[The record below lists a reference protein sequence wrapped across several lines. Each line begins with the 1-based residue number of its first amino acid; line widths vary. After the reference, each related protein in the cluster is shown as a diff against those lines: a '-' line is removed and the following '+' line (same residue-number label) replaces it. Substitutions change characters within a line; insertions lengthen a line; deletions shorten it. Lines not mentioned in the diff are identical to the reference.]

1 MPRQAVNEKPKK
13 FKKTLK
19 EMARYLKPYFP
30 LILIAV
36 VASVI
41 ATILQIIGP
50 DKLKLITDEITKGL
64 PKMVKG
70 KPVMA
75 AINMDN
81 VKSITMM
88 LVIFYGS
95 SLLLNLLQRFIM
107 ADVTQKISK
116 SFREKI
122 ANKVNKL
129 PFSYFDN
136 TTFGDILSRVTNDVD
151 TISQS
156 LNQSVGSLLTS
167 VVMLVGTVV
176 MMIYNSG
183 ILTVTTI
190 LSSFVGFVFIII
202 IMKKSQKHFKAQ
214 QENLGDINGQIEEV
228 YTGHDVIK
236 AYNAGEMMIDE
247 FEETNKKLYTSAWK
261 SQFLSGLMMPVMQFA
276 GNFSYVMVCIV
287 GGALAINGK
296 ISFGVIVAF
305 MIYVRL
311 FTNPLS
317 DIAQS
322 FNTLQRAAAA
332 GERVFEFLNEKE
344 LEEENVTEKL
354 DRAKGEVEFK
364 DVRFGY
370 NPDKIIIKDFSVK
383 VNPGEKIAI
392 VGPTGAGKTTIVNL
406 LMRFYEIN
414 DGQILVDGIDTKKL
428 SRDNLRDQFCMVLQ
442 DSWIFE
448 ASVRENI
455 TFGEENITDE
465 ELIDVCKRV
474 NLDHFIRTL
483 PQGYDTI
490 LNDKQSLS
498 QGQLQLLTIA
508 RAMVSHAPMLIL
520 DEATSS
526 VDTRTEIIVQDAMD
540 ELAKGRTSFVIAHR
554 LSTIKNADLIL
565 VMKDGDIVEK
575 GKHDELLKR
584 DGFYAQLY
592 NAQDRKSVV

>member
-1 MPRQAVNEKPKK
+1 MPRQTVNEKPKK

-70 KPVMA
+70 KPVIA
-75 AINMDN
+75 AIDMDN

-88 LVIFYGS
+88 LVIFYGL

-190 LSSFVGFVFIII
+190 LSSLVGFVVIII

-228 YTGHDVIK
+228 YTGHNVIK

-247 FEETNKKLYTSAWK
+247 FEETNTKLYTSAWK

-575 GKHDELLKR
+575 GKHDELLAK

-592 NAQDRKSVV
+592 NAQFERK

>member
-1 MPRQAVNEKPKK
+1 MPRQTVNEKPKK

-19 EMARYLKPYFP
+19 EMAGYLKPYFP

-64 PKMVKG
+64 PKIVKG
-70 KPVMA
+70 KPVVT
-75 AINMDN
+75 AIDMDS
-81 VKSITMM
+81 VKSITLM
-88 LVIFYGS
+88 LLIFYLS
-95 SLLLNLLQRFIM
+95 SLVLNLLQRFIM

-116 SFREKI
+116 SFREEIAKKI
-122 ANKVNKL
+122 NRL

-156 LNQSVGSLLTS
+156 LNQSVGALLTS
-167 VVMLVGTVV
+167 IVMLIGTVV

-183 ILTVTTI
+183 ILTITTI
-190 LSSFVGFVFIII
+190 LSSLVGFVFITI
-202 IMKKSQKHFKAQ
+202 IMKKSQKYFKEQ
-214 QENLGDINGQIEEV
+214 QQNLGDINGQIEEV
-228 YTGHDVIK
+228 YTGHNVIK
-236 AYNAGEMMIDE
+236 AYNAGARAVDE
-247 FEETNKKLYTSAWK
+247 FEQTNTKLYTSAWK
-261 SQFLSGLMMPVMQFA
+261 SQFLSGLMMPIMQFA

-332 GERVFEFLNEKE
+332 GERVFEFLNEDE
-344 LEEENVTEKL
+344 LEEEHVTEKL
-354 DRAKGEVEFK
+354 EKAKGKVEFK
-364 DVRFGY
+364 NVRFGY
-370 NPDKIIIKDFSVK
+370 DPEKIIIKDFSVK

-414 DGQILVDGIDTKKL
+414 DGQILVDGIDTKNL
-428 SRDNLRDQFCMVLQ
+428 SRENLRDQFCMVLQ
-442 DSWIFE
+442 DSWVFE

-455 TFGEENITDE
+455 TFGEKDITDE

-483 PQGYDTI
+483 PNGYDTI

-592 NAQDRKSVV
+592 NAQFERK

>member
-1 MPRQAVNEKPKK
+1 MPRQTVNEKPKK

-19 EMARYLKPYFP
+19 EMAGYLKPYFP

-64 PKMVKG
+64 PKIVKG
-70 KPVMA
+70 KPVVT
-75 AINMDN
+75 AIDMDN
-81 VKSITMM
+81 VKSITLM
-88 LVIFYGS
+88 LLIFYLS
-95 SLLLNLLQRFIM
+95 SLALNLLQRFIM

-116 SFREKI
+116 SFREEIAKKI
-122 ANKVNKL
+122 NRL

-156 LNQSVGSLLTS
+156 LNQSIGALLTS
-167 VVMLVGTVV
+167 IVMLIGTVV

-183 ILTVTTI
+183 ILTITTI
-190 LSSFVGFVFIII
+190 LSSLVGFVFITI
-202 IMKKSQKHFKAQ
+202 IMKKSQKYFKEQ
-214 QENLGDINGQIEEV
+214 QQNLGDINGQIEEV
-228 YTGHDVIK
+228 YTGHNVIK
-236 AYNAGEMMIDE
+236 AYNAGERAVDE
-247 FEETNKKLYTSAWK
+247 FEQTNTKLYTSAWK
-261 SQFLSGLMMPVMQFA
+261 SQFLSGLMMPIMQFA

-332 GERVFEFLNEKE
+332 GERVFEFLNEDE

-354 DRAKGEVEFK
+354 EKAKGEVEFK

-370 NPDKIIIKDFSVK
+370 DPEKIIIKDFSVK

-414 DGQILVDGIDTKKL
+414 DGQILVDGIDTKNL
-428 SRDNLRDQFCMVLQ
+428 SRENLRDQFCMVLQ
-442 DSWIFE
+442 DSWVFE

-455 TFGEENITDE
+455 TFGEKDITDE

-483 PQGYDTI
+483 PNGYDTI

-575 GKHDELLKR
+575 GKHDELLAH

-592 NAQDRKSVV
+592 NAQFERK

>member
-1 MPRQAVNEKPKK
+1 MPRQTVNEKPKE

-19 EMARYLKPYFP
+19 EMVGYLKPYFP

-70 KPVMA
+70 KPILA
-75 AINMDN
+75 SINMDN
-81 VKSITMM
+81 VKSITIM

-122 ANKVNKL
+122 AVKINKL

-136 TTFGDILSRVTNDVD
+136 TTYGDILSRVTNDVD

-156 LNQSVGSLLTS
+156 LNQSIGTLLTS
-167 VVMLVGTVV
+167 IVMLLGTLV

-183 ILTVTTI
+183 ILTITTI
-190 LSSFVGFVFIII
+190 LSSLVGFVFITI
-202 IMKKSQKHFKAQ
+202 IMKKSQKYFKAQ
-214 QENLGDINGQIEEV
+214 QQNLGDINGQIEEV
-228 YTGHDVIK
+228 YTGHNVIK
-236 AYNAGEMMIDE
+236 AYNAGERVIDE
-247 FEETNKKLYTSAWK
+247 FEQMNTQLYTSAWK
-261 SQFLSGLMMPVMQFA
+261 SQFLSGLMMPIMQFA

-414 DGQILVDGIDTKKL
+414 DGQIFVDGIDTKKL

-442 DSWIFE
+442 DSWVFE

-455 TFGEENITDE
+455 TFGEKDITDE

-483 PQGYDTI
+483 PNGYDTI

-575 GKHDELLKR
+575 GKHDELLKH

-592 NAQDRKSVV
+592 NAQFERK

>member
-1 MPRQAVNEKPKK
+1 MPRQTVNEKPKK

-75 AINMDN
+75 AIDMDN

-228 YTGHDVIK
+228 YTGHNVIK

-247 FEETNKKLYTSAWK
+247 FEETNTKLYTSAWK

-575 GKHDELLKR
+575 GKHDELLAQ

-592 NAQDRKSVV
+592 NAQFERK

>member
-1 MPRQAVNEKPKK
+1 MPRQTVNEKPKK

-19 EMARYLKPYFP
+19 EMAGYLKPYFP

-64 PKMVKG
+64 PKIVKG
-70 KPVMA
+70 KPVVT
-75 AINMDN
+75 AIDMDN
-81 VKSITMM
+81 VKSITLM
-88 LVIFYGS
+88 LLIFYLS
-95 SLLLNLLQRFIM
+95 SLALNLLQRFIM

-116 SFREKI
+116 SFREEIAKKI
-122 ANKVNKL
+122 NRL

-156 LNQSVGSLLTS
+156 LNQSIGALLTS
-167 VVMLVGTVV
+167 IVMLIGTVV

-183 ILTVTTI
+183 ILTITTI
-190 LSSFVGFVFIII
+190 LSSLVGFVFITI
-202 IMKKSQKHFKAQ
+202 IMKKSQKYFKEQ
-214 QENLGDINGQIEEV
+214 QQNLGDINGQIEEV
-228 YTGHDVIK
+228 YTGHNVIK
-236 AYNAGEMMIDE
+236 AYNAGARAVDE
-247 FEETNKKLYTSAWK
+247 FEQTNTKLYTSAWK
-261 SQFLSGLMMPVMQFA
+261 SQFLSGLMMPIMQFA

-354 DRAKGEVEFK
+354 EKAKGEVEFK
-364 DVRFGY
+364 NVRFGY
-370 NPDKIIIKDFSVK
+370 DPEKIIIKDFSVK

-414 DGQILVDGIDTKKL
+414 SGQILIDGIDTKNI

-442 DSWIFE
+442 DSWVFE

-455 TFGEENITDE
+455 TFGEKDITDE

-483 PQGYDTI
+483 PNGYDTI

-575 GKHDELLKR
+575 GKHDELLSR
-584 DGFYAQLY
+584 NGFYAQLY
-592 NAQDRKSVV
+592 NAQFERK

>member
-1 MPRQAVNEKPKK
+1 MPRQTVNEKPKK

-19 EMARYLKPYFP
+19 EMAGYLKPYFP

-64 PKMVKG
+64 PKIVKG
-70 KPVMA
+70 KPVVT
-75 AINMDN
+75 AIDMDS
-81 VKSITMM
+81 VKSITLM
-88 LVIFYGS
+88 LLIFYLS
-95 SLLLNLLQRFIM
+95 SLVLNLLQRFIM

-116 SFREKI
+116 SFREEIAKKI
-122 ANKVNKL
+122 NRL

-156 LNQSVGSLLTS
+156 LNQSVGALLTS
-167 VVMLVGTVV
+167 IVMLIGTVV

-183 ILTVTTI
+183 ILTITTI
-190 LSSFVGFVFIII
+190 LSSLVGFVFITI
-202 IMKKSQKHFKAQ
+202 IMKKSQKYFKEQ
-214 QENLGDINGQIEEV
+214 QQNLGDINGQIEEV
-228 YTGHDVIK
+228 YTGHNVIK
-236 AYNAGEMMIDE
+236 AYNAGARAVDE
-247 FEETNKKLYTSAWK
+247 FEQTNTKLYTSAWK
-261 SQFLSGLMMPVMQFA
+261 SQFLSGLMMPIMQFA

-332 GERVFEFLNEKE
+332 GERVFEFLNEDE
-344 LEEENVTEKL
+344 LEEEHVTEKL
-354 DRAKGEVEFK
+354 EKAKGEVEFK
-364 DVRFGY
+364 NVRFGY
-370 NPDKIIIKDFSVK
+370 DPEKIIIKDFNVK

-414 DGQILVDGIDTKKL
+414 DGQILIDGIDTKNL
-428 SRDNLRDQFCMVLQ
+428 SRENLRDQFCMVLQ
-442 DSWIFE
+442 DSWVFE

-455 TFGEENITDE
+455 TFGEKDITDE

-575 GKHDELLKR
+575 GKHDELLAR

-592 NAQDRKSVV
+592 NAQFERK

>member
-1 MPRQAVNEKPKK
+1 MPRQVVNEKPKK

-70 KPVMA
+70 KPVLA
-75 AINMDN
+75 SVNMDN
-81 VKSITMM
+81 VKSITIM

-95 SLLLNLLQRFIM
+95 SLLLNLVQRFIM

-122 ANKVNKL
+122 AAKINKL

-136 TTFGDILSRVTNDVD
+136 TTYGDILSRVTNDVD

-156 LNQSVGSLLTS
+156 LNQSIGTLLTS
-167 VVMLVGTVV
+167 IVMLLGTLV

-183 ILTVTTI
+183 ILTITTI
-190 LSSFVGFVFIII
+190 LSSLVGFVFITI
-202 IMKKSQKHFKAQ
+202 IMKKSQKYFKAQ
-214 QENLGDINGQIEEV
+214 QQNLGDINGQIEEV
-228 YTGHDVIK
+228 YTGHNVIK
-236 AYNAGEMMIDE
+236 AYNAGARAVDE
-247 FEETNKKLYTSAWK
+247 FEQTNTKLYTSAWK
-261 SQFLSGLMMPVMQFA
+261 SQFLSGLMMPIMQFA

-414 DGQILVDGIDTKKL
+414 DGQILVDGIDTKNL

-442 DSWIFE
+442 DSWVFE

-455 TFGEENITDE
+455 TFGEKDITDE

-483 PQGYDTI
+483 PNGYDTI

-575 GKHDELLKR
+575 GKHDELLAR

-592 NAQDRKSVV
+592 NAQFERK

>member
-1 MPRQAVNEKPKK
+1 MPRQVINEKPKK

-19 EMARYLKPYFP
+19 EMTGYLKPYFP

-64 PKMVKG
+64 PKMIKG

-75 AINMDN
+75 SIDMDQ

-122 ANKVNKL
+122 AVKINKL

-136 TTFGDILSRVTNDVD
+136 TTYGDILSRVTNDVD

-156 LNQSVGSLLTS
+156 LNQSIGTLLTS
-167 VVMLVGTVV
+167 IVMLLGTVV

-183 ILTVTTI
+183 ILTITTI
-190 LSSFVGFVFIII
+190 LSSLVGFVFITI
-202 IMKKSQKHFKAQ
+202 IMKKSQKYFKAQ
-214 QENLGDINGQIEEV
+214 QQNLGDINGQIEEV
-228 YTGHDVIK
+228 YTGHNVIK
-236 AYNAGEMMIDE
+236 AYNAGERVVDE
-247 FEETNKKLYTSAWK
+247 FEQMNTQLYTSAWK
-261 SQFLSGLMMPVMQFA
+261 SQFLSGLMMPIMQFA

-414 DGQILVDGIDTKKL
+414 DGQILVDGIDTKNL
-428 SRDNLRDQFCMVLQ
+428 SRENLRDQFCMVLQ
-442 DSWIFE
+442 DSWVFE

-455 TFGEENITDE
+455 TFGEKDITDE

-592 NAQDRKSVV
+592 NAQFERK

>member
-1 MPRQAVNEKPKK
+1 MPRQTVNEKPKK

-75 AINMDN
+75 AIDMDN

-228 YTGHDVIK
+228 YTGHNVIK

-247 FEETNKKLYTSAWK
+247 FEETNTKLYTSAWK

-428 SRDNLRDQFCMVLQ
+428 SRDNLIDQFCMVLQ

-575 GKHDELLKR
+575 GKHDQLLKR

-592 NAQDRKSVV
+592 NAQFERK

>member
-1 MPRQAVNEKPKK
+1 MPRQTVNEKPKK

-75 AINMDN
+75 AIDMDN

-190 LSSFVGFVFIII
+190 LSSLVGFVVIII

-228 YTGHDVIK
+228 YTGHNVIK

-442 DSWIFE
+442 DSWVFE

-575 GKHDELLKR
+575 GKHDELLAQ

-592 NAQDRKSVV
+592 NAQFERK

>member
-70 KPVMA
+70 KPVMT
-75 AINMDN
+75 AIDMDK

-183 ILTVTTI
+183 ILTITTI
-190 LSSFVGFVFIII
+190 LSSLVGFVVIII

-228 YTGHDVIK
+228 YTGHNVIK

-483 PQGYDTI
+483 PQRYDTI

-526 VDTRTEIIVQDAMD
+526 VDTRTEIIVQNAMD

-592 NAQDRKSVV
+592 NAQFERK

>member
-1 MPRQAVNEKPKK
+1 MPRQTVNEKPKK

-19 EMARYLKPYFP
+19 EMAGYLKPYFP

-64 PKMVKG
+64 PKIVKG
-70 KPVMA
+70 KPVVT
-75 AINMDN
+75 AIDMDS
-81 VKSITMM
+81 VKSITLM
-88 LVIFYGS
+88 LLIFYLS
-95 SLLLNLLQRFIM
+95 SLVLNLLQRFIM

-116 SFREKI
+116 TFREKI
-122 ANKVNKL
+122 AVKINKL

-156 LNQSVGSLLTS
+156 LNQSVGALLTS
-167 VVMLVGTVV
+167 IVMLIGTVV

-183 ILTVTTI
+183 ILTITTI
-190 LSSFVGFVFIII
+190 LSSLVGFVFITI
-202 IMKKSQKHFKAQ
+202 IMKKSQKYFKAQ
-214 QENLGDINGQIEEV
+214 QQNLGDINGQIEEV
-228 YTGHDVIK
+228 YTGHNVIK
-236 AYNAGEMMIDE
+236 AYNAGARAVDE
-247 FEETNKKLYTSAWK
+247 FEQTNTKLYTSAWK
-261 SQFLSGLMMPVMQFA
+261 SQFLSGLMMPIMQFA

-364 DVRFGY
+364 NVRFGY
-370 NPDKIIIKDFSVK
+370 DPEKIIIKDFSVK

-414 DGQILVDGIDTKKL
+414 DGQILVNGIDTKNL
-428 SRDNLRDQFCMVLQ
+428 SRENLRDQFCMVLQ
-442 DSWIFE
+442 DSWVFE

-455 TFGEENITDE
+455 TFGEKDITDE

-483 PQGYDTI
+483 PNGYDTI

-592 NAQDRKSVV
+592 NAQFERK

>member
-75 AINMDN
+75 AIDMDK

-190 LSSFVGFVFIII
+190 LSSLVGFVIIII

-247 FEETNKKLYTSAWK
+247 FEETNTKLYTSAWK

-442 DSWIFE
+442 DSWVFE

-575 GKHDELLKR
+575 GKHDELLAQ

-592 NAQDRKSVV
+592 NAQFERK

>member
-1 MPRQAVNEKPKK
+1 MPRQTVNEKPKK

-70 KPVMA
+70 KPVLA
-75 AINMDN
+75 AIDMDN

-190 LSSFVGFVFIII
+190 LSSLVGFVVIII

-228 YTGHDVIK
+228 YTGHNVIK

-247 FEETNKKLYTSAWK
+247 FEETNTKLYTSAWK

-442 DSWIFE
+442 DSWVFE

-575 GKHDELLKR
+575 GKHDELLAQ

-592 NAQDRKSVV
+592 NAQFERK

>member
-1 MPRQAVNEKPKK
+1 MPRQVINEKPKK

-19 EMARYLKPYFP
+19 EMTGYLKPYFP

-64 PKMVKG
+64 PKMIKG

-75 AINMDN
+75 SIDMDQ

-122 ANKVNKL
+122 AVKINKL

-136 TTFGDILSRVTNDVD
+136 TTYGDILSRVTNDVD

-156 LNQSVGSLLTS
+156 LNQSIGTLLTS
-167 VVMLVGTVV
+167 IVMLLGTVV

-183 ILTVTTI
+183 ILTITTI
-190 LSSFVGFVFIII
+190 LSSLVGFEFITI
-202 IMKKSQKHFKAQ
+202 IMKKSQKYFKAQ
-214 QENLGDINGQIEEV
+214 QQNLGDINGQIEEV
-228 YTGHDVIK
+228 YTGHNVIK
-236 AYNAGEMMIDE
+236 AYNAGERVVDE
-247 FEETNKKLYTSAWK
+247 FEQMNTQLYTSAWK
-261 SQFLSGLMMPVMQFA
+261 SQFLSGLMMPIMQFA

-344 LEEENVTEKL
+344 LEEEHVTEKL
-354 DRAKGEVEFK
+354 EKAKGEVEFK
-364 DVRFGY
+364 NVRFGY

-414 DGQILVDGIDTKKL
+414 DGQILVDGIDTKNL
-428 SRDNLRDQFCMVLQ
+428 SRENLRDQFCMVLQ
-442 DSWIFE
+442 DSWVFE

-455 TFGEENITDE
+455 TFGEKDITDE

-575 GKHDELLKR
+575 GKHDELLAQ

-592 NAQDRKSVV
+592 NAQFERK

>member
-1 MPRQAVNEKPKK
+1 MPRQTVNEKPKK

-75 AINMDN
+75 AIDMDN

-116 SFREKI
+116 SLREKI

-190 LSSFVGFVFIII
+190 LSSLVGFVVIII

-228 YTGHDVIK
+228 YTGHNVIK

-247 FEETNKKLYTSAWK
+247 FEETNTKLYTSAWK

-575 GKHDELLKR
+575 GKHDKLLAQ

-592 NAQDRKSVV
+592 NAQFERK

>member
-1 MPRQAVNEKPKK
+1 MPRQVINEKPKK

-19 EMARYLKPYFP
+19 EMTGYLKPYFP

-64 PKMVKG
+64 PKMIKG

-75 AINMDN
+75 SIDMDQ

-122 ANKVNKL
+122 AVKINKL

-136 TTFGDILSRVTNDVD
+136 TTYGDILSRVTNDVD

-156 LNQSVGSLLTS
+156 LNQSIGTLLTS
-167 VVMLVGTVV
+167 IVMLLGTVV

-183 ILTVTTI
+183 ILTITTI
-190 LSSFVGFVFIII
+190 LSSLVGFVFITI
-202 IMKKSQKHFKAQ
+202 IMNKSQKYFKAQ
-214 QENLGDINGQIEEV
+214 QQNLGDINGQIEEV
-228 YTGHDVIK
+228 YTGHNVIK
-236 AYNAGEMMIDE
+236 AYNAGERVIDE
-247 FEETNKKLYTSAWK
+247 FEQMNTQLYTSAWK
-261 SQFLSGLMMPVMQFA
+261 SQFLSGLMMPIMQFA

-370 NPDKIIIKDFSVK
+370 DPEKIIIKDFSVK

-414 DGQILVDGIDTKKL
+414 DGQILVDGIDTKNL
-428 SRDNLRDQFCMVLQ
+428 SRENLRDQFCMVLQ
-442 DSWIFE
+442 DSWVFE

-455 TFGEENITDE
+455 TFGLEDITDE

-483 PQGYDTI
+483 PNGYDTI

-520 DEATSS
+520 DEATSY

-575 GKHDELLKR
+575 GKHDELLAR

-592 NAQDRKSVV
+592 NAQFERK

>member
-1 MPRQAVNEKPKK
+1 MPRQTVNEKPKK

-70 KPVMA
+70 KPVLA
-75 AINMDN
+75 SINMDN
-81 VKSITMM
+81 VKSITIM

-122 ANKVNKL
+122 AVKINKL

-136 TTFGDILSRVTNDVD
+136 TTYGDILSRVTNDVD

-156 LNQSVGSLLTS
+156 LNQSIGTLLTS
-167 VVMLVGTVV
+167 IVMLLGTLV

-183 ILTVTTI
+183 ILTITTI
-190 LSSFVGFVFIII
+190 LSSLVGFVFITI
-202 IMKKSQKHFKAQ
+202 IMKKSQKYFKEQ
-214 QENLGDINGQIEEV
+214 QQNLGDINGQIEEV
-228 YTGHDVIK
+228 YTGHNVIK
-236 AYNAGEMMIDE
+236 AYNAGERVIDE
-247 FEETNKKLYTSAWK
+247 FEQMNTQLYTSAWK
-261 SQFLSGLMMPVMQFA
+261 SQFLSGLMMPIMQFA

-414 DGQILVDGIDTKKL
+414 DGQILVDGIDTKNL

-442 DSWIFE
+442 DSWVFE

-455 TFGEENITDE
+455 TFGEKDITDE

-575 GKHDELLKR
+575 GKHDELLAR
-584 DGFYAQLY
+584 DGFYTQLY
-592 NAQDRKSVV
+592 NAQFERK

>member
-1 MPRQAVNEKPKK
+1 MPRQTVNEKPKK
-13 FKKTLK
+13 FKETLK

-64 PKMVKG
+64 PKIVKG
-70 KPVMA
+70 KPVVT
-75 AINMDN
+75 AIDMDS
-81 VKSITMM
+81 VKSITLM
-88 LVIFYGS
+88 LLIFYLS
-95 SLLLNLLQRFIM
+95 SLVLNLLQRFIM

-116 SFREKI
+116 SFREEIAKKI
-122 ANKVNKL
+122 NRL

-156 LNQSVGSLLTS
+156 LNQSVGALLTS
-167 VVMLVGTVV
+167 IVMLIGTVV

-183 ILTVTTI
+183 ILTITTI
-190 LSSFVGFVFIII
+190 LSSLVGFVFITI
-202 IMKKSQKHFKAQ
+202 IMKKSQKYFKEQ
-214 QENLGDINGQIEEV
+214 QQNLGDINGQIEEV
-228 YTGHDVIK
+228 YTGHNVIK
-236 AYNAGEMMIDE
+236 AYNAGARAVDE
-247 FEETNKKLYTSAWK
+247 FEQTNTKLYTSAWK
-261 SQFLSGLMMPVMQFA
+261 SQFLSGLMMPIMQFA

-332 GERVFEFLNEKE
+332 GERVFEFLNEDE

-354 DRAKGEVEFK
+354 EKAKGEVEFK

-370 NPDKIIIKDFSVK
+370 DPEKIIIKDFSVK

-414 DGQILVDGIDTKKL
+414 DGQILVDGIDTKNL
-428 SRDNLRDQFCMVLQ
+428 SRENLRDQFCMVLQ
-442 DSWIFE
+442 DSWVFE

-455 TFGEENITDE
+455 TFGEKDITDE

-483 PQGYDTI
+483 PNGYDTI

-575 GKHDELLKR
+575 GRHDELLAR

-592 NAQDRKSVV
+592 NAQFERK

>member
-1 MPRQAVNEKPKK
+1 MPRQTVNEKPKK

-19 EMARYLKPYFP
+19 EMAGYLKPYFP

-64 PKMVKG
+64 PKIVKG
-70 KPVMA
+70 KPVVT
-75 AINMDN
+75 AIDMDS
-81 VKSITMM
+81 VKSITLM
-88 LVIFYGS
+88 LLIFYLS
-95 SLLLNLLQRFIM
+95 SLVLNLLQRFIM

-116 SFREKI
+116 SFREEIAKKI
-122 ANKVNKL
+122 NRL

-156 LNQSVGSLLTS
+156 LNQSVGALLTS
-167 VVMLVGTVV
+167 IVMLIGTVV

-183 ILTVTTI
+183 ILTITTI
-190 LSSFVGFVFIII
+190 LSSLVGFVFITI
-202 IMKKSQKHFKAQ
+202 IMKKSQKYFKEQ
-214 QENLGDINGQIEEV
+214 QQNLGDINGQIEEV
-228 YTGHDVIK
+228 YTGHNVIK
-236 AYNAGEMMIDE
+236 AYNAGARAVDE
-247 FEETNKKLYTSAWK
+247 FEQTNTKLYTSAWK
-261 SQFLSGLMMPVMQFA
+261 SQFLSGLMMPIMQFA

-354 DRAKGEVEFK
+354 EKAKGEVEFK
-364 DVRFGY
+364 NVRFGY
-370 NPDKIIIKDFSVK
+370 DPEKIIIKDFSVK

-414 DGQILVDGIDTKKL
+414 SGQILIDGIDTKNI

-442 DSWIFE
+442 DSWVFE

-455 TFGEENITDE
+455 TFGEKDITDE

-483 PQGYDTI
+483 PNGYDTI

-584 DGFYAQLY
+584 EGFYAQLY
-592 NAQDRKSVV
+592 NAQFERK

>member
-1 MPRQAVNEKPKK
+1 MSRQVVNEKPKK

-70 KPVMA
+70 KPVLA
-75 AINMDN
+75 SINMDN
-81 VKSITMM
+81 VKSITIM

-122 ANKVNKL
+122 AVKINKL

-136 TTFGDILSRVTNDVD
+136 TTYGDILSRVTNDVD

-156 LNQSVGSLLTS
+156 LNQSIGTLLTS
-167 VVMLVGTVV
+167 IVMLFGTLV

-183 ILTVTTI
+183 ILTITTI
-190 LSSFVGFVFIII
+190 LSSLVGFVFITI
-202 IMKKSQKHFKAQ
+202 IMKKSQKYFKAQ
-214 QENLGDINGQIEEV
+214 QQNLGDINGQIEEV
-228 YTGHDVIK
+228 YTGHNVIK
-236 AYNAGEMMIDE
+236 AYNAGERVIDE
-247 FEETNKKLYTSAWK
+247 FEQMNTQLYTSAWK
-261 SQFLSGLMMPVMQFA
+261 SQFLSGLMMPIMQFA

-332 GERVFEFLNEKE
+332 GERVFEFLNEEE
-344 LEEENVTEKL
+344 LEEEHVTEKL
-354 DRAKGEVEFK
+354 EKAKGEVEFK
-364 DVRFGY
+364 NVRFGY

-414 DGQILVDGIDTKKL
+414 SGQILIDGIDTKNI

-442 DSWIFE
+442 DSWVFE

-455 TFGEENITDE
+455 TFGEKDITDE

-483 PQGYDTI
+483 PNGYDTI

-554 LSTIKNADLIL
+554 LSTVKNADLIL

-575 GKHDELLKR
+575 GKHDELLSR
-584 DGFYAQLY
+584 NGFYAQLY
-592 NAQDRKSVV
+592 NAQFERK

>member
-1 MPRQAVNEKPKK
+1 MPRQVINEKPKK

-19 EMARYLKPYFP
+19 EMTGYLKPYFP

-64 PKMVKG
+64 PKMIKG

-75 AINMDN
+75 SIDMDQ

-122 ANKVNKL
+122 AVKINKL

-136 TTFGDILSRVTNDVD
+136 TTYGDILSRVTNDVD

-156 LNQSVGSLLTS
+156 LNQSIGTLLTS
-167 VVMLVGTVV
+167 IVMLLGTVV

-183 ILTVTTI
+183 ILTITTI
-190 LSSFVGFVFIII
+190 LSSLVGFVFITI
-202 IMKKSQKHFKAQ
+202 IMKKSQKYFKAQ
-214 QENLGDINGQIEEV
+214 QQNLGDINGQIEEV
-228 YTGHDVIK
+228 YTGHNVIK
-236 AYNAGEMMIDE
+236 AYNAGERVVDE
-247 FEETNKKLYTSAWK
+247 FEQMNTQLYTSAWK
-261 SQFLSGLMMPVMQFA
+261 SQFLSGLMMPIMQFA

-332 GERVFEFLNEKE
+332 GERVFEFLNEEE
-344 LEEENVTEKL
+344 LEEEHVTEKL
-354 DRAKGEVEFK
+354 EKAKGAVEFK
-364 DVRFGY
+364 NVRFGY

-414 DGQILVDGIDTKKL
+414 DGQILVDGIDTKNL
-428 SRDNLRDQFCMVLQ
+428 SRENLRYQFCMVLQ
-442 DSWIFE
+442 DSWVFE

-455 TFGEENITDE
+455 TFGEKDITDE

-483 PQGYDTI
+483 PHGYDTI

-540 ELAKGRTSFVIAHR
+540 ELAKRRTSFVIAHR

-592 NAQDRKSVV
+592 NAQFERK

>member
-75 AINMDN
+75 AIDMDK

-167 VVMLVGTVV
+167 IVMLVGTVV

-190 LSSFVGFVFIII
+190 LSSLVGFVVIII

-228 YTGHDVIK
+228 YTGHNVIK

-575 GKHDELLKR
+575 GKHDELLAQ

-592 NAQDRKSVV
+592 NAQFERK

>member
-1 MPRQAVNEKPKK
+1 MPRQVINEKPKK

-19 EMARYLKPYFP
+19 EMTGYLKPYLP

-64 PKMVKG
+64 PKMIKG

-75 AINMDN
+75 SIDMDQ

-122 ANKVNKL
+122 AVKINKL

-136 TTFGDILSRVTNDVD
+136 TTYGDILSRVTNDVD

-156 LNQSVGSLLTS
+156 LNQSIGTLLTS
-167 VVMLVGTVV
+167 IVMLLGTVV

-183 ILTVTTI
+183 ILTITTI
-190 LSSFVGFVFIII
+190 LSSLVGFVFITI
-202 IMKKSQKHFKAQ
+202 IMKKSQKYFKAQ
-214 QENLGDINGQIEEV
+214 QQNLGDINGQIEEV
-228 YTGHDVIK
+228 YTGHNVIK
-236 AYNAGEMMIDE
+236 AYNAGERVVDE
-247 FEETNKKLYTSAWK
+247 FEQMNTQLYTSAWK
-261 SQFLSGLMMPVMQFA
+261 SQFLSGLMMPIMQFA

-332 GERVFEFLNEKE
+332 GERVFEFLNEEE
-344 LEEENVTEKL
+344 LEEEHVTEKL
-354 DRAKGEVEFK
+354 EKAKGEVEFK
-364 DVRFGY
+364 NVRFGY

-414 DGQILVDGIDTKKL
+414 SGQILIDGIDTKNI

-442 DSWIFE
+442 DSWVFE

-455 TFGEENITDE
+455 TFGEKDITDE

-575 GKHDELLKR
+575 GKHEELLAQ

-592 NAQDRKSVV
+592 NAQFERK

>member
-1 MPRQAVNEKPKK
+1 MPRQTVNEKPKK

-19 EMARYLKPYFP
+19 EMAGYLNPYFP

-64 PKMVKG
+64 PKIVKG
-70 KPVMA
+70 KPVVT
-75 AINMDN
+75 AIDMDS
-81 VKSITMM
+81 VKSISLM
-88 LVIFYGS
+88 LLIFYLS
-95 SLLLNLLQRFIM
+95 SLVLNLLQRFIM

-116 SFREKI
+116 SFREEIAKKI
-122 ANKVNKL
+122 NRL

-156 LNQSVGSLLTS
+156 LNQSVGALLTS
-167 VVMLVGTVV
+167 IVMLIGTVV

-183 ILTVTTI
+183 ILTITTI
-190 LSSFVGFVFIII
+190 LSSLVGFVFITI
-202 IMKKSQKHFKAQ
+202 IMKKSQKYFKEQ
-214 QENLGDINGQIEEV
+214 QQNLGDINGQIEEV
-228 YTGHDVIK
+228 YTGHNVIK
-236 AYNAGEMMIDE
+236 AYNAGARAVDE
-247 FEETNKKLYTSAWK
+247 FEQTNTKLYTSAWK
-261 SQFLSGLMMPVMQFA
+261 SQFLSGLMMPIMQFA

-311 FTNPLS
+311 FTNPLA

-332 GERVFEFLNEKE
+332 GERVFEFLNEDE

-354 DRAKGEVEFK
+354 EKAKGEVEFK
-364 DVRFGY
+364 NVRFGY
-370 NPDKIIIKDFSVK
+370 NPEKIIIKDFSVK

-414 DGQILVDGIDTKKL
+414 DGQILVDGIDTKNL
-428 SRDNLRDQFCMVLQ
+428 SRENLRDQFCMVLQ
-442 DSWIFE
+442 DSWVFE

-455 TFGEENITDE
+455 TFGEKDITDE

-483 PQGYDTI
+483 PNGYDTI

-575 GKHDELLKR
+575 GKHDELLAR
-584 DGFYAQLY
+584 EGFYAQLY
-592 NAQDRKSVV
+592 NAQFERK

>member
-1 MPRQAVNEKPKK
+1 MPRQTVNEKPKK

-19 EMARYLKPYFP
+19 EMAGYLKPYFP

-64 PKMVKG
+64 PKIVKG
-70 KPVMA
+70 KPVVT
-75 AINMDN
+75 AIDMDS
-81 VKSITMM
+81 VKSITLM
-88 LVIFYGS
+88 LLIFYLS
-95 SLLLNLLQRFIM
+95 SLVLNLLQRFIM

-116 SFREKI
+116 SFREEIAKKI
-122 ANKVNKL
+122 NRL

-156 LNQSVGSLLTS
+156 LNQSVGALLTS
-167 VVMLVGTVV
+167 IVMLIGTVV

-183 ILTVTTI
+183 ILTITTI
-190 LSSFVGFVFIII
+190 LSSLVGFVFITI
-202 IMKKSQKHFKAQ
+202 IMKKSQKHFKEQ
-214 QENLGDINGQIEEV
+214 QQNLGDINGQIEEV
-228 YTGHDVIK
+228 YTGHNVIK
-236 AYNAGEMMIDE
+236 AYNAGARAVEE
-247 FEETNKKLYTSAWK
+247 FEQTNTKLYTSAWK
-261 SQFLSGLMMPVMQFA
+261 SQFLSGLMMPIMQFA

-311 FTNPLS
+311 FTNPLA

-332 GERVFEFLNEKE
+332 GERVFEFLNEEE
-344 LEEENVTEKL
+344 LEEEHVTEKL
-354 DRAKGEVEFK
+354 EKAKGEVEFK
-364 DVRFGY
+364 NVRFGY
-370 NPDKIIIKDFSVK
+370 NPDKIIIKDFNVK

-414 DGQILVDGIDTKKL
+414 DGQILIDGIDTKNL
-428 SRDNLRDQFCMVLQ
+428 SRENLRDQFCMVLQ
-442 DSWIFE
+442 DSWVFE

-455 TFGEENITDE
+455 TFGEKDITDE

-483 PQGYDTI
+483 PNGYDTI

-575 GKHDELLKR
+575 GKHDELLAQ

-592 NAQDRKSVV
+592 NAQFERK

>member
-1 MPRQAVNEKPKK
+1 MPRQTVNEKPKK

-75 AINMDN
+75 AIDMDN

-575 GKHDELLKR
+575 GKHDELLAQ

-592 NAQDRKSVV
+592 NAQFERK

>member
-1 MPRQAVNEKPKK
+1 MPRQTVNEKPKK
-13 FKKTLK
+13 FKETLK

-64 PKMVKG
+64 PKIVKG
-70 KPVMA
+70 KPVVT
-75 AINMDN
+75 AIDMDS
-81 VKSITMM
+81 VKSITLM
-88 LVIFYGS
+88 LLIFYLS
-95 SLLLNLLQRFIM
+95 SLVLNLLQRFIM

-116 SFREKI
+116 SFREEIAKKI
-122 ANKVNKL
+122 NRL

-156 LNQSVGSLLTS
+156 LNQSVGALLTS
-167 VVMLVGTVV
+167 IVMLIGTVV

-183 ILTVTTI
+183 ILTITTI
-190 LSSFVGFVFIII
+190 LSSLVGFVFITI
-202 IMKKSQKHFKAQ
+202 IMKKSQKYFKEQ
-214 QENLGDINGQIEEV
+214 QQNLGDINGQIEEV
-228 YTGHDVIK
+228 YTGHNVIK
-236 AYNAGEMMIDE
+236 AYNAGARAVDE
-247 FEETNKKLYTSAWK
+247 FEQMNTQLYTSAWK
-261 SQFLSGLMMPVMQFA
+261 SQFLSGLMMPIMQFA

-332 GERVFEFLNEKE
+332 GERVFEFLNEDE

-354 DRAKGEVEFK
+354 EKAKGEVEFK

-370 NPDKIIIKDFSVK
+370 DPEKIIIKDFSVK

-414 DGQILVDGIDTKKL
+414 DGQILVDGIDTKNL
-428 SRDNLRDQFCMVLQ
+428 SRENLRDQFCMVLQ
-442 DSWIFE
+442 DSWVFE

-455 TFGEENITDE
+455 TFGEKDITDE

-483 PQGYDTI
+483 PNGYDTI

-592 NAQDRKSVV
+592 NAQFERK

>member
-1 MPRQAVNEKPKK
+1 MPRQTVNEKPKK

-75 AINMDN
+75 AIDMDN

-190 LSSFVGFVFIII
+190 LSSLVGFVVIII

-247 FEETNKKLYTSAWK
+247 FEETNTKLYTSAWK

-442 DSWIFE
+442 DSWVFE

-575 GKHDELLKR
+575 GKHDELLAQ

-592 NAQDRKSVV
+592 NAQFERK

>member
-1 MPRQAVNEKPKK
+1 MPRQTVNEKPKK

-75 AINMDN
+75 AIDMDN

-190 LSSFVGFVFIII
+190 LSSLVGFVVIII

-247 FEETNKKLYTSAWK
+247 FEETNTKLYTSAWK

-414 DGQILVDGIDTKKL
+414 DGQILVDGIDTKNL
-428 SRDNLRDQFCMVLQ
+428 SRENLRDQFCMVLQ
-442 DSWIFE
+442 DSWVFE

-455 TFGEENITDE
+455 TFREKDITDE

-483 PQGYDTI
+483 PNGYDTI

-575 GKHDELLKR
+575 GKHDELLAR

-592 NAQDRKSVV
+592 NAQFERK

>member
-75 AINMDN
+75 AIDMDN

-176 MMIYNSG
+176 MMIYNSR

-190 LSSFVGFVFIII
+190 LSSLVGFVVIII

-228 YTGHDVIK
+228 YTGHNVIK

-575 GKHDELLKR
+575 GKHDELLAK

-592 NAQDRKSVV
+592 NAQFERK

>member
-1 MPRQAVNEKPKK
+1 MPRQTVNEKPKK

-19 EMARYLKPYFP
+19 EMAGYLKPYFP

-64 PKMVKG
+64 PKIVKG
-70 KPVMA
+70 KPVVT
-75 AINMDN
+75 AIDMDN
-81 VKSITMM
+81 VKSITLM
-88 LVIFYGS
+88 LLIFYLS
-95 SLLLNLLQRFIM
+95 SLVLNLLQRFIM

-116 SFREKI
+116 SFREEIAKKI
-122 ANKVNKL
+122 NRL

-156 LNQSVGSLLTS
+156 LNQSIGALLTS
-167 VVMLVGTVV
+167 IVMLIGTVV

-183 ILTVTTI
+183 ILTITTI
-190 LSSFVGFVFIII
+190 LSSLVGFVFITI
-202 IMKKSQKHFKAQ
+202 IMKKSQKYFKEQ
-214 QENLGDINGQIEEV
+214 QQNLGDINGQIEEV
-228 YTGHDVIK
+228 YTGHNVIK
-236 AYNAGEMMIDE
+236 AYNAGERAVDE
-247 FEETNKKLYTSAWK
+247 FEQTNTKLYTSAWK
-261 SQFLSGLMMPVMQFA
+261 SQFLSGLMMPIMQFA

-332 GERVFEFLNEKE
+332 GERVFEFLNEDE

-354 DRAKGEVEFK
+354 EKAKGEVEFK

-370 NPDKIIIKDFSVK
+370 DPEKIIIKDFSVK

-414 DGQILVDGIDTKKL
+414 DGQILVDGIDTKNL
-428 SRDNLRDQFCMVLQ
+428 SRENLRDQFCMVLQ
-442 DSWIFE
+442 DSWVFE

-455 TFGEENITDE
+455 TFGEKDITDE

-565 VMKDGDIVEK
+565 VMKDGDIIEK
-575 GKHDELLKR
+575 GKHEELLAQ

-592 NAQDRKSVV
+592 NAQFERK

>member
-1 MPRQAVNEKPKK
+1 MPRQTVNEKPKK

-75 AINMDN
+75 AIDMDN

-190 LSSFVGFVFIII
+190 LSSLVGFVVIII

-247 FEETNKKLYTSAWK
+247 FEETNTKLYTSAWK

-575 GKHDELLKR
+575 GKHDELLAK

-592 NAQDRKSVV
+592 NAQFERK

>member
-1 MPRQAVNEKPKK
+1 MPRQTVNEKPKK

-75 AINMDN
+75 AIDMDN

-228 YTGHDVIK
+228 YTGHNVIK

-247 FEETNKKLYTSAWK
+247 FEETNTKLYTSAWK

-442 DSWIFE
+442 DSWVFE

-584 DGFYAQLY
+584 EGFYAQLY
-592 NAQDRKSVV
+592 NAQFERK

>member
-75 AINMDN
+75 AIDMDK

-190 LSSFVGFVFIII
+190 LSSLVGFVVIII

-228 YTGHDVIK
+228 YTGHNVIK

-247 FEETNKKLYTSAWK
+247 FEETNTKLYTSAWK

-483 PQGYDTI
+483 PYGYDTI

-575 GKHDELLKR
+575 GKHDELLAK

-592 NAQDRKSVV
+592 NAQFERK

>member
-1 MPRQAVNEKPKK
+1 MPRQTVNEKPKK

-75 AINMDN
+75 AIDMDN

-116 SFREKI
+116 SLREII

-190 LSSFVGFVFIII
+190 LSSLVGFVVIII

-228 YTGHDVIK
+228 YTGHNVIK

-592 NAQDRKSVV
+592 NAQFERK